1 MLHIIS
7 TPIGN
12 LKDITIRSIETL
24 KTVDTIVCED
34 TRVSSVLLNR
44 LQIQKPLI
52 FYNDHNAPAVRPK
65 ILKLLEAGRNI
76 ALISDAG
83 TPLISDPGYKLVQ
96 LCLEKNLPITVEP
109 GPSAVLTA
117 LVYSGFP
124 PYPFFFCGFFDKKFL
139 HELQHINGTLIF
151 FESAKRMLNVLDYL
165 IHHRIPRTIAVSR
178 EMTKKFEET
187 RRGTLEEAKQS
198 LTSKPIKGEI
208 TFCLSP
214 LLRSIYDQ
222 DMIDTLLK
230 KHMTTLP
237 PKSAAKLIAEITGEK
252 VNALYKRGLLLRQQD
267 KE

>member
-1 MLHIIS
+1 MLHIVS

-24 KTVDTIVCED
+24 KAVDTIVCED
-34 TRVSSVLLNR
+34 TRVSGILLNH
-44 LQIQKPLI
+44 LQIQKSLI

-65 ILKLLEAGRNI
+65 ILKLLRAGQTV

-96 LCLEKNLPITVEP
+96 LCLEQNIPITVEP

-124 PYPFFFCGFFDKKFL
+124 PYPFFFGGFFDKKFL
-139 HELQHINGTLIF
+139 HEIQHIGGTLIF
-151 FESAKRMLNVLDYL
+151 FESARRMPNVLDYL
-165 IHHRIPRTIAVSR
+165 IHHRIPRTIAISR

-187 RRGTLEEAKQS
+187 RRGTLEEVRQC
-198 LTSKPIKGEI
+198 LVDKPIKGEV

-214 LLRSIYDQ
+214 LLSSIYNQ
-222 DMIDTLLK
+222 DAIDALLQEHVK
-230 KHMTTLP
+230 TIPIKT
-237 PKSAAKLIAEITGEK
+237 AAKLIAEMTGEK
-252 VNALYKRGLLLRQQD
+252 VNTLYKRALFLRQC
-267 KE
+267 

>member
-1 MLHIIS
+1 MLHIVS

-12 LKDITIRSIETL
+12 LKDITLRSIETL
-24 KTVDTIVCED
+24 RMVDTIVCED
-34 TRVSSVLLNR
+34 TRVSGVLLGHF
-44 LQIQKPLI
+44 QIEKPLI

-65 ILKLLEAGRNI
+65 ILKLLQAGQAV

-96 LCLEKNLPITVEP
+96 LCLEQNMSITVEP

-139 HELQHINGTLIF
+139 HELQHIKGTLIF

-165 IHHRIPRTIAVSR
+165 IHHRIPRTIAISR

-187 RRGTLEEAKQS
+187 RRGTLEEIRQS
-198 LTSKPIKGEI
+198 LVDKPIKGEV

-214 LLRSIYDQ
+214 LLGSIYDQ
-222 DMIDTLLK
+222 DAIDALLQEY
-230 KHMTTLP
+230 TRTLP
-237 PKSAAKLIAEITGEK
+237 LKTAAKLIAEMTGEK
-252 VNALYKRGLLLRQQD
+252 MNALYKRGLFLRQS
-267 KE
+267 